1 MTQADRECTKA
12 RCPLNRKC
20 QGEVHTSCLQG
31 LLKICASL
39 RWPGH
44 LNGEPTLTGRNV
56 NPRYRS
62 ELMEAGAAIRYPV
75 HVEPDSTADPV
86 VILNL
91 VTASSRSPGPRGICQ
106 KLSAAPTCRA

>member
-44 LNGEPTLTGRNV
+44 LNGDR
-56 NPRYRS
+56 
-62 ELMEAGAAIRYPV
+62 
-75 HVEPDSTADPV
+75 
-86 VILNL
+86 
-91 VTASSRSPGPRGICQ
+91 RSPAGLRSPSRAELCAAAAEAAAVFDEAAVWGHIGAGKIHSGRAPRRKKIKGGHE
-106 KLSAAPTCRA
+106 R